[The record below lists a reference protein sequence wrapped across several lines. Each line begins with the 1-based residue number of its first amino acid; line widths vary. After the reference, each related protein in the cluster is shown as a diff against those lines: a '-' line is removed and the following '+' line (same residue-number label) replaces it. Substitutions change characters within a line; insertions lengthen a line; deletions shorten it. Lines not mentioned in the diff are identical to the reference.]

1 MTMKKILII
10 AIAIMAMQ
18 ICFAQIKVDRSKKP
32 AAGPA
37 PIISFK
43 DPVTFT
49 LPNGMT
55 VLVVENHKIPKVRA
69 SFSIDAGPITEG
81 KKAGVMDLLG
91 GMLGEGTTNMSKEKF
106 DESVDIIGADVNL
119 SSSGGSAS
127 ALTRYFE
134 KAFLLLADGLKNPS
148 FPQASFEK
156 LKSQAITG
164 FKSNEK
170 SAKVISGRVLNAL
183 SYGKTNPMGEFVT
196 EESLKDLK
204 LDDVKNAYK
213 NYITAS
219 RSYLT
224 FVGDINAATAK
235 ALVTKVFANW
245 SGKTLTLPAIADVK
259 NPAKTEINFVDLPTA
274 VQAEISVGNL
284 VNNPMSGTNYH
295 ALLLANQILGGGAES
310 KLFDNLREKH
320 GFTYGSYSSVGRGR
334 FQSLFTAGAAVRSD
348 KADSAVQEMVK
359 EILNM
364 RDGKI
369 TEEELAVAKASF
381 NGSFAISMEDPARAA
396 TLASNILINNL
407 PKDFYRTF
415 LQKINVVTINDI
427 KRVAKSFFNESDAR
441 IVIVGNAKKIIP
453 NIMRLGFPIKKYDKF
468 ANPVVDEVKD
478 TKVNETPKTSEPISA
493 NIVMEDFFKAI
504 GGKEEARKI
513 TSIYATASMQMMGRD
528 ITGIEKKMNP
538 SKAFTELKMGEMT
551 VYKMV
556 FDGGKGYQQQGPQ
569 KENLKEGE
577 LKESMDDNGVI
588 PQLNYNNKEYVG
600 KGKVGDEDTY
610 RLKITF
616 PSGRVSVQQYSS
628 KSGLLLQE
636 ETTSKQGEVD
646 IPLTVEYKDYKKVG
660 ALLMPHNIIRTNDGQ
675 VFDMKYTSIKFN
687 EGVSDADFK

>member
-1 MTMKKILII
+1 MKKILII

-18 ICFAQIKVDRSKKP
+18 ICFAQTKVDRSKKP

-37 PIISFK
+37 PVISFK

-81 KKAGVMDLLG
+81 QKAGVMDLLG

-183 SYGKTNPMGEFVT
+183 SYGKTNPMGEFTT
-196 EESLKDLK
+196 EESLKNLK

-213 NYITAS
+213 NFVTPS

-224 FVGDINAATAK
+224 FVGDISAATAK

-245 SGKTLTLPAIADVK
+245 SGKTLALPAIADVK

-348 KADSAVQEMVK
+348 KVDSAVQEMVK

-415 LQKINVVTINDI
+415 LQKINAVTVNDV
-427 KRVAKSFFNESDAR
+427 KSVSKSFFNESDAR

-468 ANPVVDEVKD
+468 ANPVADEVKD

-493 NIVMEDFFKAI
+493 NIVMEDYFKAI

-513 TSIYATASMQMMGRD
+513 TSIYAIASMQMMGRD

-538 SKAFTELKMGEMT
+538 SKAFTEFKMGEMT

-569 KENLKEGE
+569 KADLKEGE

-600 KGKVGDEDTY
+600 KGKVGAEDTY

-628 KSGLLLQE
+628 KTGLLLQE
-636 ETTSKQGEVD
+636 ETTSKQGDVD
-646 IPLTVEYKDYKKVG
+646 MPMTVEYKDYKKVG
-660 ALLMPHNIIRTNDGQ
+660 ALLMPHNIIRINDGQ